1 MERVFIVICRSLEE
15 IMIKFYSNDCPKCR
29 VLKTKLDDK
38 SIQYEKIDNIDLM
51 LKKNIETL
59 PVLELEDGAIMD
71 FSSAIKWINQQEG

>member
-15 IMIKFYSNDCPKCR
+15 VMIKFYSNDCPKCR

-51 LKKNIETL
+51 LEKNIETL
-59 PVLELEDGAIMD
+59 PVLELEDGVIMD
-71 FSSAIKWINQQEG
+71 FSSAIKWVNQQEG